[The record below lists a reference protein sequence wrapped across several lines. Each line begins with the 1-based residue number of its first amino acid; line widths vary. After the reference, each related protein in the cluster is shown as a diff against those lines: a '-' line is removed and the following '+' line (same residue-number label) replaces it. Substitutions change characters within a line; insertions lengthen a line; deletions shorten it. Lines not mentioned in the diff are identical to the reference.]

1 MPNHGQ
7 GGRPSKVD
15 QYKDEILNLYNT
27 QHWKQDEIVT
37 WLADNKDLKIDVRTL
52 QRRLKEWASQHHDR
66 TEEFE
71 SMILNSLEN
80 QRRAKIIHT
89 VAMGSKVQF
98 LQCLCFPSQLTI
110 W

>member
-71 SMILNSLEN
+71 I
-80 QRRAKIIHT
+80 
-89 VAMGSKVQF
+89 AMGSKVNASVAPTS
-98 LQCLCFPSQLTI
+98 LRRMKWIHRSPPPSSKPKKEESTP
-110 W
+110 